1 MPSATFYLLPTRV
14 WELLAGSLIAF
25 RRTEPTCVKPASW
38 AEQWI
43 TASSLAG
50 LIGAMLLIEADTS
63 FPGYLASIPVVC
75 TIVLID
81 VHRKGTTCVC
91 RFLSHPWLVGIG
103 LISYSLYLW
112 HWPLFAFTRYI
123 FASAPPALLY
133 LPFLAAFPIAFGS
146 WKWIECPLRR
156 RVDWQGAR
164 LFSYAGL
171 ALLLPLV
178 ASVLI
183 WNQKGFPQRVASRG
197 PQPPPPA
204 ESLSDRYRTS
214 PVDSTLEELP
224 LLGEPNAQPC
234 FLVWGDSHALAP
246 VIDEIALEFG
256 QSGRLVARGGT
267 PPLADSWREDVGT
280 GDKDPGLRW
289 NANVLQAIRARDW
302 EAIIVV
308 AGWQIYV
315 DETGLKDAESALAPT
330 ESALDVLRRQVLK
343 TAESMHTSASVFW
356 LPPAPRQTTDLAQA
370 VRNHALNAWSP
381 EPGDGLSRDQYQV
394 QISKI
399 AEVFQSLADPQHMWL
414 DTSLAFFDAHGDA
427 ILFHGDEFCYVDD
440 NHVSIAGARLY
451 FGDCIRRIMQ
461 SITESSSASEAL
473 LRDGVSGSAKQ
484 IKSIRA
490 KNLIRQSSWPRKI
503 GPATDELLL

>member
-1 MPSATFYLLPTRV
+1 MDF
-14 WELLAGSLIAF
+14 
-25 RRTEPTCVKPASW
+25 
-38 AEQWI
+38 
-43 TASSLAG
+43 
-50 LIGAMLLIEADTS
+50 
-63 FPGYLASIPVVC
+63 
-75 TIVLID
+75 
-81 VHRKGTTCVC
+81 
-91 RFLSHPWLVGIG
+91 
-103 LISYSLYLW
+103 
-112 HWPLFAFTRYI
+112 
-123 FASAPPALLY
+123 
-133 LPFLAAFPIAFGS
+133 
-146 WKWIECPLRR
+146 
-156 RVDWQGAR
+156 
-164 LFSYAGL
+164 
-171 ALLLPLV
+171 
-178 ASVLI
+178 
-183 WNQKGFPQRVASRG
+183 
-197 PQPPPPA
+197 
-204 ESLSDRYRTS
+204 
-214 PVDSTLEELP
+214 TLEELP

-234 FLVWGDSHALAP
+234 FLVWGDSHALALAP

-315 DETGLKDAESALAPT
+315 DETGLKDSESASAPT

-381 EPGDGLSRDQYQV
+381 EPGEGLTRDQYQV

-399 AEVFQSLADPQHMWL
+399 AEIFQSLADPQHMWL
-414 DTSLAFFDAHGDA
+414 DTSSAFFDAHGDA

-473 LRDGVSGSAKQ
+473 LRDRVSGSAKQ

-490 KNLIRQSSWPRKI
+490 KNSIRQSSWPRKI